1 MNERTLVLDVRANHR
16 TGVSRYGLSLL
27 RSAVTSLVQDAWDLD
42 VVVQPWQHE
51 PARAALAS
59 LSSAV
64 RLHPIGQDTGFLR
77 RSPAVRDLAAEADLF
92 YTTHYLVDREC
103 PIPFV
108 PTVHDLTRIRL
119 PQFNYSDTEFA
130 DRFGRAELVALEAEL
145 DALTAWQDPSL
156 VPAGAFTR
164 YIAAA
169 TRHMIC
175 TAARV
180 VTVSRASANEITRLL
195 PDVTAEIDVVP
206 GGVDTTAFRPR
217 PIAEVDSVRRSLGV
231 AGPYLLFV
239 GLTHQHKRLDW
250 LTTAL
255 LSARTRLPL
264 GCRLVVVGGHAEK
277 TPAVRRLVDGSTD
290 GGFVVLAGR
299 VDDDRLAALYS
310 GAAALLTASLAE
322 GYGLP
327 VQEALACGCEVI
339 TTALP
344 ATEETAGRA
353 VHTYPPDSA
362 VAMVDLAAAA
372 LHGRLTRRGAGHPP
386 PRWELSGKLLAQ
398 VAHRATEC
406 ASAAGA
412 GRSRP
417 R

>member
-1 MNERTLVLDVRANHR
+1 MSAGTLVLDVRANHR

-27 RSAVTSLVQDAWDLD
+27 RSAATALVQDGGWDLH
-42 VVVQPWQHE
+42 VVAQPWQQD
-51 PARAALAS
+51 PARAALAG

-64 RLHPIGQDTGFLR
+64 QLHPIGQDTGFLR

-103 PIPFV
+103 PSPFV

-119 PQFNYSDTEFA
+119 PQFNYSDTEFT
-130 DRFGRAELVALEAEL
+130 DRFGPAELVAVKGEL
-145 DALTAWQDPSL
+145 DALTAWHDPSL
-156 VPAGAFTR
+156 ASAGTFTR

-169 TRHMIC
+169 THHMISA
-175 TAARV
+175 AARV

-195 PDVTAEIDVVP
+195 PDVTADVDVVP
-206 GGVDTTAFRPR
+206 GGVDTTTFRPR
-217 PIAEVDSVRRSLGV
+217 PIAEVDAVRRSLGI

-250 LTTAL
+250 LTTTL
-255 LSARTRLPL
+255 LDARARLPP
-264 GCRLVVVGGHAEK
+264 GSRLVVVGGHAEK
-277 TPAVRRLVDGSTD
+277 RPAD
-290 GGFVVLAGR
+290 GFVVLAGR
-299 VDDDRLAALYS
+299 VEDDQLATLYS

-353 VHTYPPDSA
+353 AHTYPPDSA

-372 LHGRLTRRGAGHPP
+372 LHGRLTRRGAGHLV
-386 PRWELSGKLLAQ
+386 PRWERSGELLAQ
-398 VAHRATEC
+398 VVHRATEC

-412 GRSRP
+412 GCSRP